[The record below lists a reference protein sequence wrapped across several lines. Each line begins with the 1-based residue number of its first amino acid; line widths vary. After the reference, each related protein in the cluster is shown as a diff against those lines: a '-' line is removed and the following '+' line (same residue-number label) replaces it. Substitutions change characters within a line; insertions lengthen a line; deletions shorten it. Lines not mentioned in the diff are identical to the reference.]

1 MIERTNEMHVDY
13 LNLLNAKSKLDKIVE
28 TINEN
33 KRKYEIAN
41 SMLRLTEFT
50 SDLSSVSIFYF
61 NHLSVQ
67 IRHEKLCHGRFSR
80 S

>member
-1 MIERTNEMHVDY
+1 MHVDY

-67 IRHEKLCHGRFSR
+67 IRHEKLSHGRFSR